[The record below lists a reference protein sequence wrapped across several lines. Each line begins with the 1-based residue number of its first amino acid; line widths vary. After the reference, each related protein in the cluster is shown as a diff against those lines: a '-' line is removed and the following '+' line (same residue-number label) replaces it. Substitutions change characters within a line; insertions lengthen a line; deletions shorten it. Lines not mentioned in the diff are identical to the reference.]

1 MTSNEAPPQLGRWL
15 SCLYRQMQCLLD
27 RAFEPVGLGSG
38 NYAFLLV
45 LKKQNGQTQEALRE
59 TLRFDKGTTARAL
72 KKLEYLGFIERHR
85 CKDDA
90 RANQVFL
97 TSRGEN
103 VLPFVE
109 KVLKELSSQIQEGLS
124 PEERATAF
132 YLISRMASNALLLKN
147 DELSVLFNKE

>member
-1 MTSNEAPPQLGRWL
+1 M
-15 SCLYRQMQCLLD
+15 D
-27 RAFEPVGLGSG
+27 KH
-38 NYAFLLV
+38 
-45 LKKQNGQTQEALRE
+45 KK
-59 TLRFDKGTTARAL
+59 LRFDKGTTARAL